1 MPHPPDRGRPPG
13 PGEPG
18 PIEPGSALY
27 RLLEMIAEAVA
38 RSPSRTPPAPAR
50 RPATGPYSRGIPPGD

>member
-13 PGEPG
+13 RGEPG

-27 RLLEMIAEAVA
+27 RLIEMVAEAVA
-38 RSPSRTPPAPAR
+38 RAPARTPPAPAV
-50 RPATGPYSRGIPPGD
+50 RPATEPPPRGVAPGD